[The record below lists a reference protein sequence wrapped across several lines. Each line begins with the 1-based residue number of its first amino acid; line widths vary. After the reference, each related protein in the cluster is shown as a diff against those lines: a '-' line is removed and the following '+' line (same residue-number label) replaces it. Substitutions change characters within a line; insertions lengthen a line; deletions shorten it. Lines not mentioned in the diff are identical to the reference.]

1 MSESRFVRADASD
14 PAWRSD
20 LDDARDDDDDGPG
33 LTMMLVVAQQCTSK
47 SGRRS

>member
-20 LDDARDDDDDGPG
+20 LDDARNDDDDGPG